1 MVNYV
6 DDFFG
11 CRDCARHFLTM
22 AEDGAAI
29 TRDVK
34 SSQDAVMWLWK
45 AHNRVNVRLQGDVS
59 DDPAFPKAVF
69 PAKDHCPSCYND
81 KVGGYNL
88 DVEFFKDNVRDF
100 LVDMFHT
107 NLNYSGTEFT
117 VTTGDDAAAGDRN
130 LPAPIRYGNEVVDD
144 TNFMAEP
151 AEKRKGRRKNSDFR
165 QNSSAVTSVW
175 FFTMADISLC
185 LAVYVGSTLLILAI
199 CYKFCSKRLVMK
211 IVNKMFKDDSL
222 RHDPGKMV

>member
-45 AHNRVNVRLQGDVS
+45 AHNRVNVRLKGDVS
-59 DDPAFPKAVF
+59 DDPTFPKAVF

-81 KVGGYNL
+81 KIGGYNL
-88 DVEFFKDNVRDF
+88 DVEFFKENVRDF

-107 NLNYSGTEFT
+107 NLNYSGTELT
-117 VTTGDDAAAGDRN
+117 
-130 LPAPIRYGNEVVDD
+130 PI
-144 TNFMAEP
+144 
-151 AEKRKGRRKNSDFR
+151 S
-165 QNSSAVTSVW
+165 
-175 FFTMADISLC
+175 
-185 LAVYVGSTLLILAI
+185 
-199 CYKFCSKRLVMK
+199 
-211 IVNKMFKDDSL
+211 
-222 RHDPGKMV
+222 